1 MLCRLLSPISYARGA
16 DVERIRITTETACCL
31 ARGAGNCAYSQ
42 PGSFALSFLQG
53 DAKTLHL
60 VLRADFLVLV
70 AAHFSSSRTLA
81 TATLRPRRCWR
92 SFITTY
98 IVVEDG
104 VLSESDATFY
114 SQNEDGPNRASTF
127 WHATQMTM

>member
-60 VLRADFLVLV
+60 VLRADFPAACGHPLLVIEDTSHRYAET
-70 AAHFSSSRTLA
+70 AAVLA
-81 TATLRPRRCWR
+81 FFHHNLYRGRGRRA
-92 SFITTY
+92 F
-98 IVVEDG
+98 
-104 VLSESDATFY
+104 
-114 SQNEDGPNRASTF
+114 
-127 WHATQMTM
+127 